1 MITANLSTSQTLTAP
16 PTQWFDPERYLKLMA
31 SPWGRA
37 LIELQNAI
45 TVTSTAFWA
54 ERSVRAIHLPV
65 TTGSVSS
72 PMGLGSDSKPV
83 PVDLLGA
90 RTYLADSMQFLLEF
104 GTRMTPAGCYY
115 LMPSFRGENADET
128 HLCQFYHSEAEIPGD
143 LNRVTATVEEYMR
156 ALCRGVLDL
165 CPDVVRATAGTTAH
179 LEEVVGQGAVFE
191 RMTFDEAAAFL
202 GTDPHYIQVEKQ
214 DGRQWRT
221 LTRAGERRL
230 IEHCGGYVWVTHY
243 DHLAVPF
250 YQAFEDGQRL
260 ARNGDLLFGMGEV
273 VGAGE
278 RHVTADQV
286 RSSLQLHQVSEEDYA
301 WYVAMR
307 EQDPKLTSGFGL
319 GVERFMMWVL
329 QHWDIRDMQ
338 LLNRAN
344 GQVCNP

>member
-1 MITANLSTSQTLTAP
+1 MNTVSGSITLPLTTP
-16 PTQWFDPERYLKLMA
+16 PTLWSDPERFLKLMS
-31 SPWGRA
+31 SPWGRTV
-37 LIELQNAI
+37 IGLQNAI
-45 TVTSTAFWA
+45 SVGTTKFWS
-54 ERSVRAIHLPV
+54 ERAVSAIHLPV

-104 GTRMTPAGCYY
+104 GTRMAPNGCYY
-115 LMPSFRGENADET
+115 LMPSFRGEDADET
-128 HLCQFYHSEAEIPGD
+128 HLSQFYHSEAEIPGD
-143 LNRVTATVEEYMR
+143 LDRVSEVVEEYLR
-156 ALCRGVLDL
+156 SLCRTVLEL
-165 CPDVVRATAGTTAH
+165 CPGSVRATAGTTAH
-179 LEEVVGQGAVFE
+179 LEEVASRQGGFD
-191 RMTFDEAAAFL
+191 RMTFDEAAKLL
-202 GTDPHYIQVEKQ
+202 GNDPRYIRHENE
-214 DGRQWRT
+214 GSGAWRT

-230 IEHCGGYVWVTHY
+230 IEHCGGYVWVTHF
-243 DHLAVPF
+243 DHLSVPF
-250 YQAFEDGQRL
+250 YQAFEDGDRL

-278 RHVTADQV
+278 RHVTAEQV
-286 RSSLQLHQVSEEDYA
+286 RAGLQLHQVPEDDYS

-307 EQDPKLTSGFGL
+307 QHAPMLTSGFGL
-319 GVERFMMWVL
+319 GVERFMMWAL

>member
-1 MITANLSTSQTLTAP
+1 MITGNP
-16 PTQWFDPERYLKLMA
+16 PTTLPRAVPPTSWSDPERFLKLMS
-31 SPWGRA
+31 SPWGRTV
-37 LIELQNAI
+37 IELQNAI
-45 TVTSTAFWA
+45 SVGTAKFWA
-54 ERSVRAIHLPV
+54 ERSVSAIHLPV

-104 GTRMTPAGCYY
+104 GTRMTSNGCYY

-143 LNRVTATVEEYMR
+143 LDQVSEVVEDYLR
-156 ALCRGVLDL
+156 SLCRAVLDL
-165 CPDVVRATAGTTAH
+165 CPDVVLAAAGTTAH
-179 LEEVVGQGAVFE
+179 LEDVAARQGAFD
-191 RMTFDEAAAFL
+191 RMTFAEAVKL
-202 GTDPHYIQVEKQ
+202 LDDDPRFVRHEN
-214 DGRQWRT
+214 DGGETWRT

-230 IEHCGGYVWVTHY
+230 IEHCGGYVWVTHF
-243 DHLAVPF
+243 DRLAVPF

-260 ARNGDLLFGMGEV
+260 ARNADLLFGMGEV
-273 VGAGE
+273 VGVGE

-286 RSSLQLHQVSEEDYA
+286 RAALRLHQVPEEDYS

-307 EQDPKLTSGFGL
+307 EHSPLLTSGFGL